1 MPKEKALQGSIQ
13 EKNGKYYAVI
23 GYNDVIT
30 RKRKMKWIGL
40 GMDTSDRKADINKAF
55 REAVRKFEQ
64 EYKRMCE
71 GMSSPDEYPLV
82 AFLNDWLDKVKIRSV
97 QKSTFHGYKSLVNG
111 KIARFFGDKFTLGD
125 LNIRTVTAFYE
136 TFREKNRS
144 ESTIL
149 RYHNLLHEA
158 CKYAVRQEIL
168 DSNPMDKVDRPKQKK
183 YRGNY
188 YSPEK
193 VQTLL
198 SMIKDDVIY
207 MPVLL
212 AAYYG
217 LRRSE
222 AVGLSWSNVDFE
234 NGVIH
239 VAQKVIELTENG
251 KTELIISKDMKNES
265 SRRSLPLISDVKKIL
280 LEQKEKQETYRK
292 MFRKDYNRKYLDMI
306 CVDPMGNLIHPD
318 RITEHFPV
326 LLERFGMEK
335 IRFHDL
341 RHSCASM
348 LIANHASLKE
358 VQMWL
363 GHSTI
368 TTTADVSGHLDESA
382 KNRIGDAMQ
391 KLLCPDEG
399 EDD

>member
-40 GMDTSDRKADINKAF
+40 GLDTSDRKADINKAF

-64 EYKRMCE
+64 EYRRMCE

-144 ESTIL
+144 ESTVL

-198 SMIKDDVIY
+198 SMIKEDVIY

-222 AVGLSWSNVDFE
+222 AVGLSWSNIDFE

-292 MFRKDYNRKYLDMI
+292 MFRGDYNRKYLDMV

-318 RITEHFPV
+318 RITERFPV

-368 TTTADVSGHLDESA
+368 TTTADVYGHLDESA

-391 KLLCPDEG
+391 KLLCPDESG
-399 EDD
+399 DD

>member
-40 GMDTSDRKADINKAF
+40 GLDTSDRKADINKAF

-64 EYKRMCE
+64 EYRRMCE

-82 AFLNDWLDKVKIRSV
+82 AFLNDWLDKVKIRTV

-144 ESTIL
+144 ESTVL

-198 SMIKDDVIY
+198 SMIKEDVIY

-222 AVGLSWSNVDFE
+222 AVGLSWSNIDFE

-265 SRRSLPLISDVKKIL
+265 SRRSLPLITDVKKIL
-280 LEQKEKQETYRK
+280 LEQKEKQETYHK
-292 MFRKDYNRKYLDMI
+292 MFRGDYNRKYLDMV

-318 RITEHFPV
+318 RITERFPV

-368 TTTADVSGHLDESA
+368 TTTADIYGHLDESA

-391 KLLCPDEG
+391 KLLCPDEDK
-399 EDD
+399 DD

>member
-40 GMDTSDRKADINKAF
+40 GLDTSDRKADINKAF

-64 EYKRMCE
+64 EYKRMCD

-144 ESTIL
+144 ESTVL

-198 SMIKDDVIY
+198 SMIKEDIIY

-222 AVGLSWSNVDFE
+222 AVGLSWSNIDFE

-239 VAQKVIELTENG
+239 VSQKVIELTENG

-280 LEQKEKQETYRK
+280 LEQKEKQETYHK
-292 MFRKDYNRKYLDMI
+292 MFRGDYNRKYLDMV

-318 RITEHFPV
+318 RITERFPV

-368 TTTADVSGHLDESA
+368 TTTADVYGHLDESA

-391 KLLCPDEG
+391 KLLCPDESG
-399 EDD
+399 DD

>member
-40 GMDTSDRKADINKAF
+40 GLDISDRKADVNKAF

-64 EYKRMCE
+64 EYRRMCE
-71 GMSSPDEYPLV
+71 GMSSPDEYTLV
-82 AFLNDWLDKVKIRSV
+82 AFLNDWLDKVKIRTV

-125 LNIRTVTAFYE
+125 LNIRAVTAFYE

-144 ESTIL
+144 ESTVL

-198 SMIKDDVIY
+198 SMIKEDVIY
-207 MPVLL
+207 IPVLL

-222 AVGLSWSNVDFE
+222 AVGLSWSNIDFE

-265 SRRSLPLISDVKKIL
+265 SRRSLPLITDVKKIL
-280 LEQKEKQETYRK
+280 LEQKEKQETYHK
-292 MFRKDYNRKYLDMI
+292 MFRGDYNRKYLDMV

-318 RITEHFPV
+318 RITERFPV

-368 TTTADVSGHLDESA
+368 TTTADVYGHLDESA

>member
-40 GMDTSDRKADINKAF
+40 GLDTSDRKDDINKAF
-55 REAVRKFEQ
+55 REAVRNFEQ
-64 EYKRMCE
+64 AYKRMCE

-82 AFLNDWLDKVKIRSV
+82 AFLNDWLDKVKSRSV

-144 ESTIL
+144 ESTVL

-198 SMIKDDVIY
+198 SMIKEDVIY
-207 MPVLL
+207 LPVLL

-222 AVGLSWSNVDFE
+222 AVGLSWSNIDFE

-239 VAQKVIELTENG
+239 VSQKVIELTENG

-265 SRRSLPLISDVKKIL
+265 SRRSLPLITDVKKIL

-292 MFRKDYNRKYLDMI
+292 MFRGDYNRKYLDMV

-318 RITEHFPV
+318 RITERFPV
-326 LLERFGMEK
+326 LLERFSMEK

-368 TTTADVSGHLDESA
+368 TTTADVYGHLDESA

>member
-40 GMDTSDRKADINKAF
+40 GLDTSDRKADINKAF
-55 REAVRKFEQ
+55 REAVRNFEQ
-64 EYKRMCE
+64 EYRRMCE

-82 AFLNDWLDKVKIRSV
+82 AFLNDWLDKVKIRTV

-136 TFREKNRS
+136 TFRTKNCS
-144 ESTIL
+144 ESTVL

-188 YSPEK
+188 YSPER

-198 SMIKDDVIY
+198 SMIKEDVIY
-207 MPVLL
+207 LPVLL

-222 AVGLSWSNVDFE
+222 AVGLSWSNIDFE

-239 VAQKVIELTENG
+239 VSQKVIELTENG

-265 SRRSLPLISDVKKIL
+265 SRRSLPLITDVKKIL

-292 MFRKDYNRKYLDMI
+292 MFRKDYNRKYLDMV

-318 RITEHFPV
+318 RITERFPV

-335 IRFHDL
+335 NRVKDL
-341 RHSCASM
+341 RHSFASM
-348 LIANHASLKE
+348 LMATQALLKE

-368 TTTADVSGHLDESA
+368 TTTADVYGHLDESA

>member
-1 MPKEKALQGSIQ
+1 MPKEKPLQGSIQ

-40 GMDTSDRKADINKAF
+40 GMDTNDRKADINKAF

-144 ESTIL
+144 ESTVL

-168 DSNPMDKVDRPKQKK
+168 DSNPLDKVDRPKQKK

-212 AAYYG
+212 AA
-217 LRRSE
+217 
-222 AVGLSWSNVDFE
+222 
-234 NGVIH
+234 
-239 VAQKVIELTENG
+239 
-251 KTELIISKDMKNES
+251 
-265 SRRSLPLISDVKKIL
+265 
-280 LEQKEKQETYRK
+280 
-292 MFRKDYNRKYLDMI
+292 
-306 CVDPMGNLIHPD
+306 
-318 RITEHFPV
+318 
-326 LLERFGMEK
+326 
-335 IRFHDL
+335 
-341 RHSCASM
+341 
-348 LIANHASLKE
+348 
-358 VQMWL
+358 
-363 GHSTI
+363 
-368 TTTADVSGHLDESA
+368 
-382 KNRIGDAMQ
+382 
-391 KLLCPDEG
+391 
-399 EDD
+399 

>member
-40 GMDTSDRKADINKAF
+40 GLDISDRKADINKAF
-55 REAVRKFEQ
+55 REAVRNFEQ

-82 AFLNDWLDKVKIRSV
+82 TFLNDWLDKVKIRSV

-144 ESTIL
+144 ESTVL

-198 SMIKDDVIY
+198 SMIKEDVIY
-207 MPVLL
+207 IPVLL

-222 AVGLSWSNVDFE
+222 AVGLSWSNIDFE

-292 MFRKDYNRKYLDMI
+292 MFRKDYNRKYLDMV

-318 RITEHFPV
+318 RITERFPV

-368 TTTADVSGHLDESA
+368 TTTADVYGHLDESA
-382 KNRIGDAMQ
+382 KNRIGDSMQ

>member
-40 GMDTSDRKADINKAF
+40 GLDTSDRKADINKAF

-64 EYKRMCE
+64 EYRRMCD

-82 AFLNDWLDKVKIRSV
+82 AFLNDWLDKVKIRTV

-144 ESTIL
+144 ESTVL

-158 CKYAVRQEIL
+158 CKYGVRQEIL

-198 SMIKDDVIY
+198 SMIKEDVIY

-222 AVGLSWSNVDFE
+222 AVGLSWSNIDFE

-239 VAQKVIELTENG
+239 VSQKVIELTENG

-265 SRRSLPLISDVKKIL
+265 SRRSLPLITDVKKIL

-292 MFRKDYNRKYLDMI
+292 MFRGDYNRKYLDMV

-318 RITEHFPV
+318 RITERFPV

-368 TTTADVSGHLDESA
+368 TTTADVYGHLDESA

-391 KLLCPDEG
+391 KLLCPGES

>member
-40 GMDTSDRKADINKAF
+40 GVDTSDRKANVNKAF
-55 REAVRKFEQ
+55 REAVRNFEQ
-64 EYKRMCE
+64 EYKRMCA

-82 AFLNDWLDKVKIRSV
+82 AFLNDWLDKVKIRTV

-144 ESTIL
+144 ESTVL

-198 SMIKDDVIY
+198 SMIKEDVIY
-207 MPVLL
+207 IPVLL

-222 AVGLSWSNVDFE
+222 AVGLSWSNIDFE

-265 SRRSLPLISDVKKIL
+265 SRRSLPLITDVKKIL
-280 LEQKEKQETYRK
+280 LEQKEKQEIYRK
-292 MFRKDYNRKYLDMI
+292 MFRKDYNRKYLDMV

-318 RITEHFPV
+318 RITERFPV
-326 LLERFGMEK
+326 LLGRFGMEK

-368 TTTADVSGHLDESA
+368 TTTADVYGHLDESA

-391 KLLCPDEG
+391 KLLCPDES

>member
-40 GMDTSDRKADINKAF
+40 GLDTSDRKADINKAF

-144 ESTIL
+144 ESTVL

-168 DSNPMDKVDRPKQKK
+168 DSNPMDMVDRPKQKK

-222 AVGLSWSNVDFE
+222 AVGLSWSNIDFE

-239 VAQKVIELTENG
+239 IVQKVIELTENG

-265 SRRSLPLISDVKKIL
+265 SRRSLPLITDVKKIL
-280 LEQKEKQETYRK
+280 LEHKERQETYRK
-292 MFRKDYNRKYLDMI
+292 MFRKDYNRKYLDMV

-318 RITEHFPV
+318 RITERFPV

-368 TTTADVSGHLDESA
+368 TTTADIYGHLDESA